1 MELGGLVFRNGVLLD
16 ILRRNPMLRVYGG
29 VAAICGSLSRIDFA
43 IFALIGLLLSGSD
56 RLGMLGAVCIG
67 FHWVDLAVSFLMFIR
82 LTWR

>member
-43 IFALIGLLLSGSD
+43 IL
-56 RLGMLGAVCIG
+56 R
-67 FHWVDLAVSFLMFIR
+67 
-82 LTWR
+82 